1 MSSLKVGSLF
11 AGIGGFDLGLTW
23 AGGYEI
29 AWQVELDQWC
39 RRVLQ
44 KHWPDA
50 ERGSIEFSDR
60 FPKSG
65 MMRSGVLYPLTM
77 SERPTSGNA
86 SGLWPTPRVCGNYNR
101 KGASATSMDGLA
113 TAVKKDRWP
122 TPTAMTGGEQV
133 APSHVDGT
141 HGWNIGAAVQDSMS
155 QTPHK
160 KWPTPTVQDSENDAG
175 PSQWKRDTSPLNV
188 EVHRRNGKTATTKTG
203 QLNPTWVEW
212 LMGYPEGW
220 TVLED

>member
-1 MSSLKVGSLF
+1 
-11 AGIGGFDLGLTW
+11 
-23 AGGYEI
+23 
-29 AWQVELDQWC
+29 
-39 RRVLQ
+39 
-44 KHWPDA
+44 
-50 ERGSIEFSDR
+50 
-60 FPKSG
+60 
-65 MMRSGVLYPLTM
+65 
-77 SERPTSGNA
+77 
-86 SGLWPTPRVCGNYNR
+86 
-101 KGASATSMDGLA
+101 MDGLA